1 MGLHAPGSDYITSSP
16 GFLTSAFFSFE
27 LLDFDLNSTT
37 SEANSFNM
45 SEEEPFP
52 WEIGVYDAHCHPTD
66 TMASVVDIP
75 HMKTT
80 TLTIM
85 ATRGEDQDLV
95 QHTAASLVGETSQSQ
110 TDRIVPCFGWH
121 PWFSHQITDDTQATP
136 NTRKTEH
143 YAAVLTPSPT
153 DDLTFLD
160 TLPDPKPLSEFISET
175 RARLQQFPNALVGE
189 IGLDKTFRLPGPW
202 TPEDIDSRDEQITPG
217 SREGRRLTHYRV
229 KPEHQRSIL
238 KAQLQLAGEMNR
250 AVSLHSV
257 QAHGAVIEVLKEVW
271 AGHER
276 VVLSRRKRDRQRDAE
291 GAVSE
296 DEEDE
301 VPPSRPFPPRICM
314 HSYSGSVDPIRQ
326 LIHKSNPSDIYFSF
340 SSLINLNGAPAR
352 KVGDVVKALPED
364 RILIES
370 DLHKAGAQLD
380 ELMEDVARQIC
391 KLRGWELRHGVQLLA
406 DNWRRFVFG

>member
-1 MGLHAPGSDYITSSP
+1 
-16 GFLTSAFFSFE
+16 
-27 LLDFDLNSTT
+27 
-37 SEANSFNM
+37 M
-45 SEEEPFP
+45 SEDEPFP
-52 WEIGVYDAHCHPTD
+52 WELGVHDAHCHPTD

-95 QHTAASLVGETSQSQ
+95 QQTAVSLSAQTTQSQ

-121 PWFSHQITDDTQATP
+121 PWFSHQITDDTAIP
-136 NTRKTEH
+136 NPIQKKDH
-143 YAAVLTPSPT
+143 YTTVLTPSPV
-153 DDLTFLD
+153 DDQPFLD
-160 TLPDPKPLSEFISET
+160 ILPDPKSLSDLISET
-175 RARLQQFPNALVGE
+175 RAHLQQFPNALVGE
-189 IGLDKTFRLPGPW
+189 IGLDRAFRLPGPW
-202 TPEDIDSRDEQITPG
+202 KPEEIDTRDETITPG

-229 KPEHQRSIL
+229 KPEHQRIVL

-257 QAHGAVIEVLKEVW
+257 QAHGAIIEVLKEIW

-291 GAVSE
+291 GAVFE
-296 DEEDE
+296 DEEE
-301 VPPSRPFPPRICM
+301 ESSSTSKPFPPRICM

-340 SSLINLNGAPAR
+340 SSLINFTGAPAK
-352 KVGDVVKALPED
+352 KVADVIKALPED

-380 ELMEDVARQIC
+380 ELLEDVARQIC